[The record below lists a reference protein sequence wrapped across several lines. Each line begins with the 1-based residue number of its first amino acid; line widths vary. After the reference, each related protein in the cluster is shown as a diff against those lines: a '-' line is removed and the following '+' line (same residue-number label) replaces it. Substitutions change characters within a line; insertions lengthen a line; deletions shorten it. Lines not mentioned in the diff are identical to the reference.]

1 MFERYTERARRVLF
15 FARYEAS
22 QLGSISIETEHL
34 LLGLIREGKGLTS
47 RIFARSHLSLESIR
61 KEIEGRT
68 VFREKVSTSVE
79 IPFSAET
86 KRVLQFAAEEADR
99 LLHNY
104 IGTEHLLLGILREER
119 SVAATILM
127 EKGMRLN
134 TVREDIVALLNEK
147 TTLTRVKETPLLAE
161 FSRDLTEAAMKNQ
174 LDPLV
179 GRHIEIERVQQVLCR
194 RTKNNAVLIGE
205 PGVGKTAI
213 VEGLAQ
219 KIVYGDVPHFLA
231 DKRLLA
237 LDISLIVA
245 GTKYRGQFEER
256 LKAIMKELTENPN
269 IIVFIDE
276 LHTLVGAG
284 SAEGS
289 LDAANILKP
298 ALSRGEIRCI
308 GATTPSEY
316 RKYIEKDRS
325 LERRFQAIKVDPP
338 NERETIEVLMGV
350 KDRYETFHHVEYT
363 TEAIEAAVY
372 QSSRYITDR
381 FLPDKAI
388 DLVDEAGAR
397 AKLREAGYSE
407 EFGEI
412 NRSIRVA
419 VEQMETAVSEK
430 NFEKAQ
436 FYREQEVQARENLQF
451 VREKFD
457 VKSSTRRVVVGKGE
471 IDEVVSKWTGVP
483 LTSINQDEGD
493 KLLHMED
500 ALHNRVISQ
509 DAAISAL
516 SRAIRRSRAGLKSPN
531 RPVGSFIF
539 LGPTGV
545 GKTELARAIA
555 NFLFGSDHAL
565 IRFDMSE
572 YMEKHSV
579 SKLIGSPPGY
589 VGHEEGGQLTEK
601 VKRNPY
607 SVVLLDEVEKAHPD
621 LFNILLQVFEDGHL
635 TDGLG
640 NRVNF
645 KNTIIIM
652 TSNIGARFIQKKA
665 SLGFQSAD
673 SGVISPQRQRHGARR
688 GEEDVQPGVHQPHR
702 RDHRLRGA
710 LGRRPPDHHQAARE
724 AGERQPGRPPAPP
737 RARAGSHRLDHRA
750 DVQGSLV
757 RRPSAAPRDP
767 ALYRGSAVRGAHPRA
782 PQGGRHPGVPRCGE
796 PGVPSGRRDRERPPA
811 GLTRLRMGGP
821 CHGYG
826 AASARPLGSLAR
838 LRSSKLMAWPLPGPS
853 VRAAAGRSQPPI
865 MRVFALLLVALAA
878 AGEVR
883 AQTPPAGTP
892 VRPGPVRRRRA
903 IFPRRSAARPSRR
916 PAGCPRP
923 APARSSTR
931 SCSASRSRAEAP

>member
-22 QLGSISIETEHL
+22 QLGSVSIETEHL

-47 RIFARSHLSLESIR
+47 RIFARSHLSLENIR

-86 KRVLQFAAEEADR
+86 KRVLGCAAEEADR

-119 SVAATILM
+119 SVAASILM
-127 EKGMRLN
+127 EKGMRLH
-134 TVREDIVALLNEK
+134 TVREDIVQLLNEK

-179 GRHIEIERVQQVLCR
+179 GRDYELERVQQVLCR

-219 KIVYGDVPHFLA
+219 KVVYGDVPHFLA
-231 DKRLLA
+231 DKRILA

-308 GATTPSEY
+308 GATTPAEY

-338 NERETIEVLMGV
+338 AEKETIEILKGV
-350 KDRYETFHHVEYT
+350 KDRYEQFHRVEYT
-363 TEAIEAAVY
+363 PEAIEAAVY

-397 AKLREAGYSE
+397 AKLKEAGYSD
-407 EFGEI
+407 EFAEI
-412 NRSIRVA
+412 NKSIRVA
-419 VEQMETAVSEK
+419 VEQMESAASQK
-430 NFEKAQ
+430 DFEKAQ
-436 FYREQEVQARENLQF
+436 FYRDQEASARENLQLT
-451 VREKFD
+451 RERFD
-457 VKSSTRRVVVGKGE
+457 GKVRRVIVNKSD

-483 LTSINQDEGD
+483 ISSINQDEGD
-493 KLLHMED
+493 KLLRMESD
-500 ALHNRVISQ
+500 LHKRVVSQ
-509 DAAISAL
+509 DKAISAI
-516 SRAIRRSRAGLKSPN
+516 SRAIRRSRAGLKNPN

-545 GKTELARAIA
+545 GKTELARALA
-555 NFLFGSDHAL
+555 NFLFGSDNAL

-607 SVVLLDEVEKAHPD
+607 SVVLLDEIEKAHPD
-621 LFNILLQVFEDGHL
+621 IFNILLQVFEDGHL

-665 SLGFQSAD
+665 SLGFQASDTGTIDKNVSDMVLGEVKRTFNPEFINRIDEIIVFEALSD
-673 SGVISPQRQRHGARR
+673 DDLRR
-688 GEEDVQPGVHQPHR
+688 IMGLLLDQLNANLVDRRMKITINRDVV
-702 RDHRLRGA
+702 DWII
-710 LGRRPPDHHQAARE
+710 
-724 AGERQPGRPPAPP
+724 
-737 RARAGSHRLDHRA
+737 
-750 DVQGSLV
+750 DVT
-757 RRPSAAPRDP
+757 
-767 ALYRGSAVRGAHPRA
+767 
-782 PQGGRHPGVPRCGE
+782 CK
-796 PGVPSGRRDRERPPA
+796 DRS
-811 GLTRLRMGGP
+811 
-821 CHGYG
+821 YG
-826 AASARPLGSLAR
+826 ARPL
-838 LRSSKLMAWPLPGPS
+838 
-853 VRAAAGRSQPPI
+853 
-865 MRVFALLLVALAA
+865 
-878 AGEVR
+878 
-883 AQTPPAGTP
+883 
-892 VRPGPVRRRRA
+892 RRA
-903 IFPRRSAARPSRR
+903 IQRYVEDPLSEELIRGNLGDGEVEVYMDAGQISYR
-916 PAGCPRP
+916 PAGAGELVAGR
-923 APARSSTR
+923 RLN
-931 SCSASRSRAEAP
+931 

>member
-15 FARYEAS
+15 FARYEAT
-22 QLGSISIETEHL
+22 QLGSTSIETEHL

-47 RIFARSHLSLESIR
+47 RIFARSHLSLEAIR

-68 VFREKVSTSVE
+68 VFREKVSTSVD

-86 KRVLQFAAEEADR
+86 KRVLQHAAEEADR
-99 LLHNY
+99 LLHTY
-104 IGTEHLLLGILREER
+104 IGTEHLLLVLLREEHC
-119 SVAATILM
+119 VASTILY
-127 EKGMRLN
+127 EKGMRLAA
-134 TVREDIVALLNEK
+134 VRDDIVQLLNEK
-147 TTLTRVKETPLLAE
+147 TAPVRPKETPLLAE
-161 FSRDLTEAAMKNQ
+161 FSRDLTEAASKHQ

-179 GRHIEIERVQQVLCR
+179 GRALEVERVQQVLCR
-194 RTKNNAVLIGE
+194 RTKNNVVLIGE

-219 KIVYGDVPHFLA
+219 KIVEGEVPHFLA

-308 GATTPSEY
+308 GATTPAEY

-325 LERRFQAIKVDPP
+325 LERRFQAVKVEPP
-338 NERETIEVLMGV
+338 NEQESLQIVLGV
-350 KDRYETFHHVEYT
+350 KDRYESFHHVSYSP
-363 TEAIEAAVY
+363 EALEAAVY

-388 DLVDEAGAR
+388 DLLDEAGAR
-397 AKLREAGYSE
+397 VKLREAQGRSRAAAE
-407 EFGEI
+407 SQVVLPVQTLEI
-412 NRSIRVA
+412 DGVVLTGSAPILR
-419 VEQMETAVSEK
+419 ET
-430 NFEKAQ
+430 FE
-436 FYREQEVQARENLQF
+436 
-451 VREKFD
+451 VRPGGR
-457 VKSSTRRVVVGKGE
+457 TVVGRQE

-483 LTSINQDEGD
+483 LTSINEDESD
-493 KLLHMED
+493 KLLRMEEE
-500 ALHNRVISQ
+500 LHRRVISQ
-509 DAAISAL
+509 EQAISAL

-531 RPVGSFIF
+531 RPVGSFVF

-545 GKTELARAIA
+545 GKTELARALA
-555 NFLFGSDHAL
+555 NFLFGSDQAL

-572 YMEKHSV
+572 YMEKHAV

-607 SVVLLDEVEKAHPD
+607 SVVLLDEIEKAHPD

-665 SLGFQSAD
+665 SLGFQSQD
-673 SGVISPQRQRHGARR
+673 R
-688 GEEDVQPGVHQPHR
+688 GETQKSVTEQV
-702 RDHRLRGA
+702 
-710 LGRRPPDHHQAARE
+710 LGE
-724 AGERQPGRPPAPP
+724 
-737 RARAGSHRLDHRA
+737 
-750 DVQGSLV
+750 V
-757 RRPSAAPRDP
+757 RRTFNPEFINRIDELIVFEPLTDDDLRRITRLLVEELNRHLVDRQ
-767 ALYRGSAVRGAHPRA
+767 LQLRLTDEAVDWIIDIT
-782 PQGGRHPGVPRCGE
+782 C
-796 PGVPSGRRDRERPPA
+796 RDRS
-811 GLTRLRMGGP
+811 
-821 CHGYG
+821 YG
-826 AASARPLGSLAR
+826 ARPL
-838 LRSSKLMAWPLPGPS
+838 
-853 VRAAAGRSQPPI
+853 
-865 MRVFALLLVALAA
+865 
-878 AGEVR
+878 
-883 AQTPPAGTP
+883 
-892 VRPGPVRRRRA
+892 RRA
-903 IFPRRSAARPSRR
+903 IQRHIEDPLSEELIRGRLRPGVVEVFLDGGQLAWRSADGSETGRPL
-916 PAGCPRP
+916 A
-923 APARSSTR
+923 ATV
-931 SCSASRSRAEAP
+931 